1 MKKILALTILLLS
14 LMSCAQDQ
22 GADVRNV
29 ELSKIERGIYYWKT
43 KFSLN
48 ENEEDFL
55 KIHNVSKLYIKMFD
69 VALQKDPGNDTLSLV
84 PIATTRFAS
93 QIPESVDVV
102 PTVYITY
109 DALIHLVGKDDL
121 YKESYVRRILRRI
134 DAMSSYNEL
143 PRVQEVQFDCD
154 WTSNTAYGYY
164 QICSIAKRIL
174 NSNGKLFSITL
185 RLHQMDDDLIPP
197 ADRGVLMLYN
207 TGSFKNPNSSNSI
220 LAYKDA
226 QPYIGKH
233 EIKFP
238 VDYAYPTYSW
248 SLLFRENEF
257 KCIVRNLD
265 LKNETLYKKSDYN
278 KFIVQKDTLIAG
290 TQLQKGDMIRY
301 ETAEFK
307 EIERVKSYLSKYH
320 DMRNSRQIIYHLDST
335 NLSKFSD
342 DEIKNIYM
350 VY

>member
-1 MKKILALTILLLS
+1 
-14 LMSCAQDQ
+14 
-22 GADVRNV
+22 
-29 ELSKIERGIYYWKT
+29 
-43 KFSLN
+43 
-48 ENEEDFL
+48 
-55 KIHNVSKLYIKMFD
+55 
-69 VALQKDPGNDTLSLV
+69 
-84 PIATTRFAS
+84 
-93 QIPESVDVV
+93 
-102 PTVYITY
+102 
-109 DALIHLVGKDDL
+109 
-121 YKESYVRRILRRI
+121 
-134 DAMSSYNEL
+134 
-143 PRVQEVQFDCD
+143 
-154 WTSNTAYGYY
+154 
-164 QICSIAKRIL
+164 
-174 NSNGKLFSITL
+174 
-185 RLHQMDDDLIPP
+185 MDDDLIPP

-342 DEIKNIYM
+342 DEINNIYM